1 MPLPLLLRIHPTHRH
16 AASGVRQGVGRRGG
30 DIADAHTML
39 GDHGGSL
46 EVLVEGCFDE
56 GAETLTKTLGSAQHT
71 RSLVRFAPGVCKHV
85 RWLVC
90 TFCLQTRWLVGL
102 HLVFAVP

>member
-1 MPLPLLLRIHPTHRH
+1 M
-16 AASGVRQGVGRRGG
+16 GRRGG

-56 GAETLTKTLGSAQHT
+56 GAETLTKTLGSAQQT
-71 RSLVRFAPGVCKHV
+71 RSLVRFAPCVCKHV

-90 TFCLQTRWLVGL
+90 TLCLQTRWLVGL